1 MHVLSESSSGN
12 ISTDNVIMSSND
24 HIDFN
29 QQKEISIRPSSL
41 LLDDCYHNKLD
52 QQTMPVTVI
61 EIGEKLL
68 AKVNIMV
75 SGDEW
80 NRSLDDDT
88 VSTQDS
94 YDSSC
99 AFLER
104 GKSST
109 TYPTRSI
116 EHSVASSSRRFSV
129 QSQSPGWRLM
139 VLVSLLL
146 GRIHELNV
154 SCSASPVASRRNKRD
169 ASYFV
174 RRGHSHNDYFQ
185 DQPLDSALE
194 HGLKSIEVDVF
205 PRNDELL
212 VAHTVFE
219 LDSEKRIDN
228 LYLQPILAMLK
239 RSGSATS
246 DPGATE
252 TQSHSPFPLGRR
264 RKSSRTMDSI
274 EVLVSPES
282 DSLTL
287 LVDFKGDAGKCVSL
301 LHQVLAPLQPYLSS
315 VNKNGEFRRGKV
327 TVLISG
333 NRPKEDQLTH
343 SSGERFLFIDGRQHD
358 IRTRTDTTLVPLVSI
373 PWRSL
378 HLSRAM
384 GRGEQHMRHLADQA
398 HEQGKL
404 LRIFGAPNREGLWL
418 QMMNSNVDLLSI
430 DDHARFSLF
439 ASANVFL

>member
-1 MHVLSESSSGN
+1 MVLL
-12 ISTDNVIMSSND
+12 
-24 HIDFN
+24 
-29 QQKEISIRPSSL
+29 SL
-41 LLDDCYHNKLD
+41 L
-52 QQTMPVTVI
+52 
-61 EIGEKLL
+61 
-68 AKVNIMV
+68 
-75 SGDEW
+75 
-80 NRSLDDDT
+80 
-88 VSTQDS
+88 
-94 YDSSC
+94 
-99 AFLER
+99 F
-104 GKSST
+104 
-109 TYPTRSI
+109 
-116 EHSVASSSRRFSV
+116 
-129 QSQSPGWRLM
+129 
-139 VLVSLLL
+139 
-146 GRIHELNV
+146 GRVHELNG

-169 ASYFV
+169 ASHFI

-185 DQPLDSALE
+185 DQPLDSAIE

-228 LYLQPILAMLK
+228 LYLEPILAMLK

-246 DPGATE
+246 EPGATE
-252 TQSHSPFPLGRR
+252 TQNHRPFPLPRQRR
-264 RKSSRTMDSI
+264 SSPAMDSDSI
-274 EVLVSPES
+274 EFLVPPES

-287 LVDFKGDAGKCVSL
+287 LIDFKGDAEKSVSL

-315 VNKNGEFRRGKV
+315 VDKNGEFRRGKV

-333 NRPKEDQLTH
+333 NRPKEDQLTL

-378 HLSRAM
+378 HLSRAL
-384 GRGEQHMRHLADQA
+384 GRGEQHMRHLADEA
-398 HEQGKL
+398 HAQGKL
-404 LRIFGAPNREGLWL
+404 LRIWGAPNREGLWR

>member
-1 MHVLSESSSGN
+1 MSTYNLIMTTSASIPQKEMS
-12 ISTDNVIMSSND
+12 ISTST
-24 HIDFN
+24 
-29 QQKEISIRPSSL
+29 SL
-41 LLDDCYHNKLD
+41 LPGNCDKL
-52 QQTMPVTVI
+52 PLTVI
-61 EIGEKLL
+61 ELGENLNL
-68 AKVNIMV
+68 RAKVSTSIV
-75 SGDEW
+75 SVDPCHYL
-80 NRSLDDDT
+80 LDDDT
-88 VSTQDS
+88 VSTEDS
-94 YDSSC
+94 YD
-99 AFLER
+99 AYTFLER

-109 TYPTRSI
+109 SRSL
-116 EHSVASSSRRFSV
+116 ENPSATSSRRYSV
-129 QSQSPGWRLM
+129 QSQSPAWRLM

-146 GRIHELNV
+146 GRVHRLNV
-154 SCSASPVASRRNKRD
+154 SCSASSVASRRNKRD
-169 ASYFV
+169 ASHFI

-185 DQPLDSALE
+185 DQPLDSAIK
-194 HGLKSIEVDVF
+194 HGLNSIEVDVF

-246 DPGATE
+246 DPGAIETE
-252 TQSHSPFPLGRR
+252 SHRPFPLPRR
-264 RKSSRTMDSI
+264 RRSRAMDSDSI
-274 EVLVSPES
+274 DFLVPPDS

-287 LVDFKGDAGKCVSL
+287 LVDFKGDAEKSVSL
-301 LHQVLAPLQPYLSS
+301 LHQVLAPLQPYLSM
-315 VNKNGEFRRGKV
+315 VDKNGEFHRGKV

-343 SSGERFLFIDGRQHD
+343 SSGERFLFIDGRKHD
-358 IRTRTDTTLVPLVSI
+358 IRTGTDTILVPLVSI

-378 HLSRAM
+378 HLSRAL

-398 HEQGKL
+398 HAQGKL
-404 LRIFGAPNREGLWL
+404 LRIWGAPNREGLWR

>member
-1 MHVLSESSSGN
+1 MKHLVWQREHAF
-12 ISTDNVIMSSND
+12 IP
-24 HIDFN
+24 
-29 QQKEISIRPSSL
+29 QKEMSMSPSSL
-41 LLDDCYHNKLD
+41 ILDDYDNDKLN

-61 EIGEKLL
+61 HIGENLRT
-68 AKVNIMV
+68 KVNIMV
-75 SGDEW
+75 SGDKC
-80 NRSLDDDT
+80 SCLLDDDT
-88 VSTQDS
+88 VSTEDS
-94 YDSSC
+94 YDSC
-99 AFLER
+99 
-104 GKSST
+104 
-109 TYPTRSI
+109 TYPTRSL
-116 EHSVASSSRRFSV
+116 ENPSSSLRRHYV
-129 QSQSPGWRLM
+129 KSQSPGWRLM

-146 GRIHELNV
+146 GRVHESNV

-169 ASYFV
+169 ASHFI

-185 DQPLDSALE
+185 DQPLDSAIE
-194 HGLKSIEVDVF
+194 HGLQSIEVDVF

-228 LYLQPILAMLK
+228 LYLEPILTMLK

-246 DPGATE
+246 DMGATE
-252 TQSHSPFPLGRR
+252 THIHSPFPLARR
-264 RKSSRTMDSI
+264 RRSSRTMESGSI
-274 EVLVSPES
+274 EFLVPPES

-287 LVDFKGDAGKCVSL
+287 LVDFKGDAEKSVSL
-301 LHQVLAPLQPYLSS
+301 LHQVLAPLEPYLSS
-315 VNKNGEFRRGKV
+315 VDKNGEFRRGKV

-333 NRPKEDQLTH
+333 NRPKEEQLTH

-378 HLSRAM
+378 HLSRAL
-384 GRGEQHMRHLADQA
+384 GRGEQHMRHLVDEA
-398 HEQGKL
+398 HAQGKL
-404 LRIFGAPNREGLWL
+404 LRIWGAPNREGLWR

-439 ASANVFL
+439 AYANVFL

>member
-1 MHVLSESSSGN
+1 M
-12 ISTDNVIMSSND
+12 SND
-24 HIDFN
+24 RIASFFLP
-29 QQKEISIRPSSL
+29 QKEIGMSTSHLVR
-41 LLDDCYHNKLD
+41 LDEDYNELLD
-52 QQTMPVTVI
+52 QQTMPVIMI
-61 EIGEKLL
+61 EIGENLRT
-68 AKVNIMV
+68 KVNTMV
-75 SGDEW
+75 SGDQCSCL
-80 NRSLDDDT
+80 RDDDT
-88 VSTQDS
+88 VSTEDS
-94 YDSSC
+94 YVSC
-99 AFLER
+99 ASLER
-104 GKSST
+104 DKSST
-109 TYPTRSI
+109 SSPTRSL
-116 EHSVASSSRRFSV
+116 ENPSASLSRRYSV
-129 QSQSPGWRLM
+129 QSQSPGWGLM
-139 VLVSLLL
+139 VLLLLLL
-146 GRIHELNV
+146 GRVHELNG

-169 ASYFV
+169 ASHFI

-185 DQPLDSALE
+185 DQPLDSAIE

-228 LYLQPILAMLK
+228 LYLEPILAMLK

-246 DPGATE
+246 EPGATE
-252 TQSHSPFPLGRR
+252 TQNHRPFPLPRQRR
-264 RKSSRTMDSI
+264 SSPAMDSDSI
-274 EVLVSPES
+274 EFLVPPES

-287 LVDFKGDAGKCVSL
+287 LIDFKGDAEKSVSL

-315 VNKNGEFRRGKV
+315 VDKNGEFRRGKV

-333 NRPKEDQLTH
+333 NRPKEDQLTL

-378 HLSRAM
+378 HLSRAL
-384 GRGEQHMRHLADQA
+384 GRGEQHMRHLADEA
-398 HEQGKL
+398 HAQGKL
-404 LRIFGAPNREGLWL
+404 LRIWGAPNREGLWR

>member
-1 MHVLSESSSGN
+1 
-12 ISTDNVIMSSND
+12 
-24 HIDFN
+24 
-29 QQKEISIRPSSL
+29 
-41 LLDDCYHNKLD
+41 
-52 QQTMPVTVI
+52 
-61 EIGEKLL
+61 
-68 AKVNIMV
+68 
-75 SGDEW
+75 
-80 NRSLDDDT
+80 
-88 VSTQDS
+88 
-94 YDSSC
+94 
-99 AFLER
+99 
-104 GKSST
+104 
-109 TYPTRSI
+109 
-116 EHSVASSSRRFSV
+116 
-129 QSQSPGWRLM
+129 M

-146 GRIHELNV
+146 GRVHELNV

-169 ASYFV
+169 ASHFI

-185 DQPLDSALE
+185 DQPLDSAIE

-252 TQSHSPFPLGRR
+252 TQSHHPFPLARHRR
-264 RKSSRTMDSI
+264 RRSMDSDSI
-274 EVLVSPES
+274 EFLVPPDS

-287 LVDFKGDAGKCVSL
+287 LVDFKGDVEKSVSL
-301 LHQVLAPLQPYLSS
+301 LHQVLAPLQPYLSM
-315 VNKNGEFRRGKV
+315 VDKNGEFRRGKV

-333 NRPKEDQLTH
+333 NRPKEEQLTH

-378 HLSRAM
+378 HLSRAL

-398 HEQGKL
+398 HAQGKL
-404 LRIFGAPNREGLWL
+404 LRIWGAPESSWL

>member
-1 MHVLSESSSGN
+1 ML
-12 ISTDNVIMSSND
+12 
-24 HIDFN
+24 
-29 QQKEISIRPSSL
+29 PSHL
-41 LLDDCYHNKLD
+41 RLDDYKKLD
-52 QQTMPVTVI
+52 QEIIPVTVI
-61 EIGEKLL
+61 DIGENMRT
-68 AKVNIMV
+68 KVDIMV
-75 SGDEW
+75 SGDQC
-80 NRSLDDDT
+80 NCLLDDDT
-88 VSTQDS
+88 VSTEDS
-94 YDSSC
+94 CVSC
-99 AFLER
+99 ASLER

-109 TYPTRSI
+109 YPTCLLEIPS
-116 EHSVASSSRRFSV
+116 ASSSRRYSV
-129 QSQSPGWRLM
+129 QSQSPGWRLI

-146 GRIHELNV
+146 GRVHELNV
-154 SCSASPVASRRNKRD
+154 SCSASPVASRRNKKD
-169 ASYFV
+169 ASHFI

-185 DQPLDSALE
+185 DQPLDSAIE

-228 LYLQPILAMLK
+228 LYVQPILAMLK

-252 TQSHSPFPLGRR
+252 SQNQRPFPIARR
-264 RKSSRTMDSI
+264 RKSIRTMEPDSHFI
-274 EVLVSPES
+274 EFLVPPDS

-287 LVDFKGDAGKCVSL
+287 LVDFKGDAEKSVLL
-301 LHQVLAPLQPYLSS
+301 LHQVLAPLQPFLSS
-315 VNKNGEFRRGKV
+315 VDKNGKFRRGKV

-378 HLSRAM
+378 HLSRAL
-384 GRGEQHMRHLADQA
+384 GRGEHRMRQLADEA
-398 HEQGKL
+398 HAQGKL
-404 LRIFGAPNREGLWL
+404 LRIWGAPNREGLWR

>member
-1 MHVLSESSSGN
+1 
-12 ISTDNVIMSSND
+12 MSNNR
-24 HIDFN
+24 IAFFFIP
-29 QQKEISIRPSSL
+29 QKEIRMSPSHL
-41 LLDDCYHNKLD
+41 RVDDYEKLD
-52 QQTMPVTVI
+52 QETMPVTVI
-61 EIGEKLL
+61 DIGENLRT
-68 AKVNIMV
+68 KVDIMV
-75 SGDEW
+75 SGDQR
-80 NRSLDDDT
+80 NCLLDDDT
-88 VSTQDS
+88 VSTGEDS
-94 YDSSC
+94 YLSC
-99 AFLER
+99 TSLDR

-109 TYPTRSI
+109 YPTWSL
-116 EHSVASSSRRFSV
+116 ENPTPSSSRRYSV
-129 QSQSPGWRLM
+129 QSQSPGWRLI
-139 VLVSLLL
+139 VLVALLL
-146 GRIHELNV
+146 GRVHELNV

-169 ASYFV
+169 ASHFI

-185 DQPLDSALE
+185 DQPLDSAIE

-246 DPGATE
+246 DQGATE
-252 TQSHSPFPLGRR
+252 SQNHRPFPIARR
-264 RKSSRTMDSI
+264 RRSSRTMESDSI
-274 EVLVSPES
+274 KFLVPPDS

-287 LVDFKGDAGKCVSL
+287 LVDFKGDAEKSVSL

-315 VNKNGEFRRGKV
+315 VDKSGKFRRGKV

-378 HLSRAM
+378 HLSRAL
-384 GRGEQHMRHLADQA
+384 GRGEQHMRHLADEA
-398 HEQGKL
+398 HAQGKL
-404 LRIFGAPNREGLWL
+404 LRIWGAPNREGLWR

>member
-1 MHVLSESSSGN
+1 MSNDLNNAFIPQKVICISTSSSL
-12 ISTDNVIMSSND
+12 
-24 HIDFN
+24 
-29 QQKEISIRPSSL
+29 R
-41 LLDDCYHNKLD
+41 LDEYDKLD
-52 QQTMPVTVI
+52 QQIMPLTVMD
-61 EIGEKLL
+61 IGGNLR
-68 AKVNIMV
+68 AKVSTSVV
-75 SGDEW
+75 SVDQCNCLLDED
-80 NRSLDDDT
+80 NT
-88 VSTQDS
+88 VSTEDS
-94 YDSSC
+94 YDSC

-104 GKSST
+104 GRSS
-109 TYPTRSI
+109 PTRSL
-116 EHSVASSSRRFSV
+116 ENLSASSPRRYSL

-146 GRIHELNV
+146 GRVHELNV

-169 ASYFV
+169 ASHFI

-185 DQPLDSALE
+185 DQPLDSAIE

-219 LDSEKRIDN
+219 LDTEKRIDN

-246 DPGATE
+246 VPGATE
-252 TQSHSPFPLGRR
+252 RESYRPFPLARHHR
-264 RKSSRTMDSI
+264 SSRTTMDSD
-274 EVLVSPES
+274 LVEFLVPPDS

-287 LVDFKGDAGKCVSL
+287 LVDFKGDAEKSVSL
-301 LHQVLAPLQPYLSS
+301 LHQVLAPLQPYLSM

-333 NRPKEDQLTH
+333 NRPKEEQLTH

-378 HLSRAM
+378 HLSRAL

-398 HEQGKL
+398 HAQGKL
-404 LRIFGAPNREGLWL
+404 LRIWGAPESSWR

>member
-1 MHVLSESSSGN
+1 
-12 ISTDNVIMSSND
+12 MS
-24 HIDFN
+24 
-29 QQKEISIRPSSL
+29 PSSL
-41 LLDDCYHNKLD
+41 LLDDYYKLD
-52 QQTMPVTVI
+52 QQTMSVTMIYV
-61 EIGEKLL
+61 GENLR
-68 AKVNIMV
+68 AKVNFMG
-75 SGDEW
+75 SCDQC
-80 NRSLDDDT
+80 SCLLDNSAVDTEESDDSFHAENKNET
-88 VSTQDS
+88 GES
-94 YDSSC
+94 SSC
-99 AFLER
+99 
-104 GKSST
+104 
-109 TYPTRSI
+109 PTRSRRKTG
-116 EHSVASSSRRFSV
+116 ASSSRRYSV
-129 QSQSPGWRLM
+129 KSQSPGWRLM

-146 GRIHELNV
+146 SRIHELNV
-154 SCSASPVASRRNKRD
+154 SSASPVASRRNKKD
-169 ASYFV
+169 ASSFV

-185 DQPLDSALE
+185 DQPLDSAIE

-219 LDSEKRIDN
+219 LDPEKRIDN
-228 LYLQPILAMLK
+228 LYLQPILTMLK
-239 RSGSATS
+239 RAASATS
-246 DPGATE
+246 DPRATE
-252 TQSHSPFPLGRR
+252 TLSHRPFPRAR
-264 RKSSRTMDSI
+264 PRPCRISQTTMNTSI
-274 EVLVSPES
+274 EFLVPSES

-287 LVDFKGDAGKCVSL
+287 LVDFKGDAGKSVAL

-315 VNKNGEFRRGKV
+315 VDKNGVFRRGKL

-343 SSGERFLFIDGRQHD
+343 SSGERFLFIDGRKHD
-358 IRTRTDTTLVPLVSI
+358 IRTRTDTALVPLVSI

-378 HLSRAM
+378 HLSRAL

-404 LRIFGAPNREGLWL
+404 LRIWGAPNREGLWR